1 MKLNEIY
8 KKCAVGFWAWLDCI
22 VVGMTRQYFVLAIG
36 VISVSF
42 AAIFIRIAEAPPLVI
57 AAYRLCLA
65 SLIIFPVAWV
75 RSGDELRRL
84 SRQNIIMALLSG
96 VFLALHFG
104 LWIAS
109 LSYTSVATSVVLV
122 TANPIFVAI
131 ASYFLF
137 QEKLSKQTILGI
149 VISLIGSVLIGY
161 GNWSLGS
168 RPLFGGILALL
179 GALAVAGYLLIG
191 RRLRRSMGLLSYASL
206 AYGSAAVL
214 LLLATLALGYRLVG
228 YSTTTYI
235 MLGLLAVVPQLIGHS
250 SLNWSLRFVPATVVT
265 IAVLGEPVGA
275 TALAL
280 LILNEAP
287 TLSEIGGAILILV
300 GIFIAFRKSEMLR
313 GQR

>member
-1 MKLNEIY
+1 MTLQSTV
-8 KKCAVGFWAWLDCI
+8 VGFWAWLDCI
-22 VVGMTRQYFVLAIG
+22 VVASMTRQYFVLAIG

-42 AAIFIRIAEAPPLVI
+42 AAIFIRLAEAPPLVI

-65 SLIIFPVAWV
+65 SLIIVPVAWA

-96 VFLALHFG
+96 AFLALHFG

-122 TANPIFVAI
+122 TANPIFVAV

-161 GNWSLGS
+161 GNWRLGPS
-168 RPLFGGILALL
+168 PLFGGILALL
-179 GALAVAGYLLIG
+179 GGLAVTGYVLIG
-191 RRLRRSMGLLSYASL
+191 RRLRRSIGLLSYASL
-206 AYGSAAVL
+206 VYSSAAIL
-214 LLLATLALGYRLVG
+214 LLLSTLAFGYRLVG
-228 YSTTTYI
+228 YSTTTYV
-235 MLGLLAVVPQLIGHS
+235 MLVLLAVVPQLIGHS
-250 SLNWSLRFVPATVVT
+250 SLNWSLRFVPATLVT

-275 TALAL
+275 TALAF

-287 TLSEIGGAILILV
+287 TLSEIGGGILILV
-300 GIFIAFRKSEMLR
+300 GIFIAFRKSEMLWR
-313 GQR
+313 QR

>member
-1 MKLNEIY
+1 
-8 KKCAVGFWAWLDCI
+8 
-22 VVGMTRQYFVLAIG
+22 MTRQYFVLAIG

-42 AAIFIRIAEAPPLVI
+42 AAIFIRLAEAPPLVI

-65 SLIIFPVAWV
+65 SLIIVPVAWA

-96 VFLALHFG
+96 AFLALHFG

-122 TANPIFVAI
+122 TANPIFVAV

-161 GNWSLGS
+161 GNWKLGS
-168 RPLFGGILALL
+168 SPLFGGILALL
-179 GALAVAGYLLIG
+179 GGLAVTGYVLIG
-191 RRLRRSMGLLSYASL
+191 RRLRRSIGLLSYVSL
-206 AYGSAAVL
+206 VYSSAAIL
-214 LLLATLALGYRLVG
+214 LLLSTLAFGYRLVG
-228 YSTTTYI
+228 YSTTTYV
-235 MLGLLAVVPQLIGHS
+235 MLVLLAVVPQLIGHS
-250 SLNWSLRFVPATVVT
+250 SLNWSLRFVPATLVT

-275 TALAL
+275 TALAF

-287 TLSEIGGAILILV
+287 TLSEIGGGILILV